1 MAEPKQITI
10 KEIPQDG
17 DYLDDENA
25 PRVVCRAVN
34 EKGKEVKLT
43 VFKKQSKET
52 PDGEM
57 TTEIIPQKGHT
68 YMGYFKKPG
77 INKETGIPYKV
88 WSFNI
93 AWEISNKEEPTE
105 DETFPEEQIEDIPE
119 QTHYEKDTIPT
130 VIDPKEIEIRHK
142 AAMVVAK
149 LMTHLTKE
157 KTVEDLIK
165 GAKRVVKY
173 YKTGE

>member
-1 MAEPKQITI
+1 MPKAQQITI
-10 KEIPQDG
+10 KEVIENHLTDKYPRI
-17 DYLDDENA
+17 LAHVEDENGQIA
-25 PRVVCRAVN
+25 
-34 EKGKEVKLT
+34 KLT
-43 VFKKQSKET
+43 VFQSKK
-52 PDGEM
+52 G
-57 TTEIIPQKGHT
+57 IIPQVGHT
-68 YMGYFKKPG
+68 YMGYFKKPSP
-77 INKETGIPYKV
+77 PYKIY
-88 WSFNI
+88 SYNI
-93 AWEISNKEEPTE
+93 AWEISNKDEPTE
-105 DETFPEEQIEDIPE
+105 DETFTEEQIEDIPE